1 MQDIFARAERVLAAV
16 AALAL
21 FALNDVRMFNML
33 PRAAAPGDGK
43 THAISLQLFGAT
55 EQVYATMPDLVIRWG
70 LVGLTVALCC
80 WAIEETLRPAAK
92 VAD

>member
-21 FALNDVRMFNML
+21 FALNDVRMFHML
-33 PRAAAPGDGK
+33 PRAADPGNGK
-43 THAISLQLFGAT
+43 SHAISLQLFGAT
-55 EQVYATMPDLVIRWG
+55 EQVYATMPDLVIRWA

-80 WAIEETLRPAAK
+80 WAIEETLKPAAR
-92 VAD
+92 ATE